1 MTEADPRWY
10 ESFFD
15 DDWLVIA
22 LGHDDERT
30 PEQVGAIFERWASRM
45 SLSVI
50 MPCTE
55 PYSSTIKQ
63 LVALYCLNFSNT

>member
-1 MTEADPRWY
+1 MIEADPRWY

-30 PEQVGAIFERWASRM
+30 QILARRVPS
-45 SLSVI
+45 
-50 MPCTE
+50 
-55 PYSSTIKQ
+55 
-63 LVALYCLNFSNT
+63 

>member
-22 LGHDDERT
+22 LANDDERT
-30 PEQVGAIFERWASRM
+30 PGQVDAIFDRTRSDLLAAA
-45 SLSVI
+45 
-50 MPCTE
+50 C
-55 PYSSTIKQ
+55 
-63 LVALYCLNFSNT
+63 A